1 MRDHLTEG
9 QRKVSASSSPFPLNF
24 PFRVLLQ
31 EAWKNL
37 PQDCEK
43 IIQQCSRVWGF
54 THTIMGL
61 HLFLPHLKPI
71 LWLHAY
77 RKKFHRFD
85 NKVWQI
91 SLIGALVYHIYSMND
106 QLKKLKSM
114 TILTIIVQIN
124 IVLHN
129 VKLTSNNL
137 LLQSA
142 ILKTFA
148 TL

>member
-91 SLIGALVYHIYSMND
+91 SLIGALVD